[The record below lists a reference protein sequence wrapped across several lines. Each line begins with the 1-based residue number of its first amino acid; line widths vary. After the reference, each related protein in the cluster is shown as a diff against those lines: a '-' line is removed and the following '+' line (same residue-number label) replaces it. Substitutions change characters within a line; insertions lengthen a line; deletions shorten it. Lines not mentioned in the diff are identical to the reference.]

1 MQIYIDESGSFVD
14 AKNEGS
20 WNCVLAYVA
29 PSSDIRKAKIAIR
42 DLKLRSGYKKND
54 EIKLHQIKDIDYFQ
68 FLSDLGKLNGVI
80 FAIATDSGKNND
92 KDITVHQK
100 KQSDA
105 VLINLPR
112 MKYKGGR
119 DAVQL
124 LGNQLLKLPSQL
136 YAQLWC
142 QVILIHEI
150 TTQGI
155 LYFVQ
160 RFPQSLGKFKWRID
174 QKNSSKIDFE
184 DAFEKITPMLIQSFT
199 IDKTAVFLEGA
210 DYSALKKYSFENG
223 KVPTYL
229 KDEYGIDFSSTNK
242 INININ
248 KLVRDDLDFVDSKVS
263 KGIQIADLLSS
274 GIRRC
279 LRNGFRNCNLAAILL
294 GKLMVQKPNKQTP
307 LTLVGFKEE
316 TVDDTSHYYKV
327 EQIMYKNCR
336 EMVAPK

>member
-1 MQIYIDESGSFVD
+1 MHIYIDESGSFVD

-20 WNCVLAYVA
+20 WNCVLAYIA
-29 PSSDIRKAKIAIR
+29 PSSDIRKAKIALR

-54 EIKLHQIKDIDYFQ
+54 EIKLRQIKDKDYFQ
-68 FLSDLGKLNGVI
+68 FLSDLGKLNGVV
-80 FAIATDSGKNND
+80 FAVATDSGKNND
-92 KDITVHQK
+92 NDITLHQK

-105 VLINLPR
+105 ILINLPR

-119 DAVQL
+119 DAVQF
-124 LGNQLLKLPSQL
+124 LGNQLLKLSPQL

-150 TTQGI
+150 TTHGI

-160 RFPQSLGKFKWRID
+160 RFPQSLGNFKWRID

-199 IDKTAVFLEGA
+199 IDKPAVFLEGA
-210 DYSALKKYSFENG
+210 NYNALHKYAFEKG

-229 KDEYGIDFSSTNK
+229 KDEYGIDISSTNK

-279 LRNGFRNCNLAAILL
+279 FRNGFRNCDLVAKLL
-294 GKLMVQKPNKQTP
+294 GKLLVQKPNKRTP
-307 LTLVGFKEE
+307 LTLVAFKKE
-316 TVDDTSHYYKV
+316 TVDNNSHYYKV
-327 EQIMYKNCR
+327 EQIMYKNCN
-336 EMVAPK
+336 EMFTAK